1 MSTRTIL
8 AFALV
13 AAGIIAALLLYKPK
27 TADAPPQT
35 AEIASSREVEPPAR
49 EPQPMAADDRE
60 ENASVVELPTAMT
73 QNAIRGVVE
82 NELGE
87 PVPQAEV
94 SAYYADT
101 GAARTTSDQNGQF
114 VVPNLDPAQ
123 RYRVSAVAEGY
134 AEAFVDGVAPDAPL
148 LKLVLPPNGI
158 VRGRVIDAQSGNAL
172 PQFEVAYLKVVPE
185 TTEELALYSVAELV
199 TWTKVDNP
207 RGEFEIA
214 SIRPGEPVT
223 IAARA
228 LGHAVGSA
236 TTAQLEPGETRE
248 GVVIQLEAAT
258 AIAGI
263 VVTPDG
269 KPAPSAQVFVGTS
282 ERTLV
287 EAGFTDTDGE
297 FSIARVPDGDLVL
310 RAKYRGYVDA
320 FANVSAIKGLRNEV
334 RLELLAGGA
343 IEGVVSDGGRPVIEQ
358 LVVASTRNQTAPHS
372 KPFETNTNAQGR
384 FHFSGLPSGEVEIS
398 TTRRDEHG
406 EIDQRSI
413 AAIVEPNKVTV
424 VNFELG
430 LAAASVVVH
439 ATMNGEPIGNGE
451 VKGVIGTDAGERRFS
466 GSLEP
471 DGSYRAERL
480 PAGVALLEVIVHGES
495 NTIMK
500 QTFSHTLGDGEE
512 WQVAASFD
520 SQSSISGKV
529 EGLGEG
535 ETAEVWAIPG
545 NIDASTSKVEDL
557 IALRESAAVTVTTIE
572 GGAFLIETI
581 QPGEYTVLALA
592 FNPDDDAG
600 DPIDSLRI
608 ARQTITVAEGA
619 VQEITLRP

>member
-1 MSTRTIL
+1 VSTRTIL

-214 SIRPGEPVT
+214 SVRPGEPVT

-228 LGHAVGSA
+228 QGHAVGSA

-282 ERTLV
+282 ERMLV
-287 EAGFTDTDGE
+287 EAGVTDTNGK
-297 FSIARVPDGDLVL
+297 FSIARVPKGDLVL
-310 RAKYRGYVDA
+310 RAKHRGYDDA
-320 FANVSAIKGLRNEV
+320 RATVSPSYGTTADVTLK
-334 RLELLAGGA
+334 LLMAGS
-343 IEGVVSDGGRPVIEQ
+343 IEGTITNVGAPVSNQIVSVSLHPNPERRSVSDSM
-358 LVVASTRNQTAPHS
+358 STDENG
-372 KPFETNTNAQGR
+372 KFR
-384 FHFSGLPSGEVEIS
+384 FTGLPAGQYDVIGTLSI
-398 TTRRDEHG
+398 RHG
-406 EIDQRSI
+406 ELTQKNTT
-413 AAIVEPNKVTV
+413 AVVEPGAVTL
-424 VNFELG
+424 VNFEFKRESSTVEVL
-430 LAAASVVVH
+430 V
-439 ATMNGEPIGNGE
+439 TIKNEPPSEGT
-451 VKGVIGTDAGERRFS
+451 VRGVIGTDFGERNF
-466 GSLEP
+466 GGDLKP
-471 DGSYRAERL
+471 DGTFRRERL
-480 PAGVALLEVIVHGES
+480 PAGVVYLEVEAKRAGG
-495 NTIMK
+495 NTISDS
-500 QTFSHTLGDGEE
+500 QTFTLREGEE
-512 WQVAASFD
+512 VPIHFD
-520 SQSSISGKV
+520 FNSGSALRGNV
-529 EGLGEG
+529 EGLKDGEL
-535 ETAEVWAIPG
+535 AEIMLLPG
-545 NIDASTSKVEDL
+545 TVEMEASEIEEL
-557 IALRESAAVTVTTIE
+557 IAFLGSATIR
-572 GGAFLIETI
+572 ETI
-581 QPGEYTVLALA
+581 RSDGVFHLDNIVPGDYTVFAIA
-592 FNPDDDAG
+592 FNPDDDTG

-608 ARQTITVAEGA
+608 ARQTITVAGGA